1 MGLTR
6 ERMRADCEK
15 NCPLFIYLLKKQF
28 KMLESRTE
36 CYIYIKDGKE
46 LFTGSLELAHKRADE
61 GTEIKVIKIDL
72 LN

>member
-1 MGLTR
+1 
-6 ERMRADCEK
+6 
-15 NCPLFIYLLKKQF
+15 
-28 KMLESRTE
+28 MLESNAE

>member
-1 MGLTR
+1 
-6 ERMRADCEK
+6 
-15 NCPLFIYLLKKQF
+15 
-28 KMLESRTE
+28 MLESQAE
-36 CYIYIKDGKE
+36 CYIYIKDEKE